1 MRVNG
6 QAADRVPLTLA
17 APRASPKNWRPHS
30 VFRFE
35 QRRDNLLDC
44 RQPKLSESPAV
55 RKSSQLVKHRTY
67 CSDRNCSGPITAVA
81 CA

>member
-6 QAADRVPLTLA
+6 SSRLSSVAQSA
-17 APRASPKNWRPHS
+17 APRASPKNCPHLGI
-30 VFRFE
+30 FRFE

-44 RQPKLSESPAV
+44 RQPKLSEPPAV

-67 CSDRNCSGPITAVA
+67 CSDRKCSGPITAVA